1 MNRKQNIYEPE
12 LIGNVVSFL
21 KSTKSIVN
29 VSESNGIST
38 ITTNSIVL
46 LPDLNPFNLQ
56 SGMFI
61 EIDSKNYQVLSVSDY
76 QFTIAATGITGTT
89 WNLAV
94 NFLFGSRIEINE
106 VLAYAANEPTL
117 CYNQYPLI
125 WLFINNERNHTD
137 EKVDFITNLQF
148 AFVHLTNKEYR
159 AQDRLTNVFKPV
171 LAPLVQLFL
180 ETLNS
185 SFFKNLFYFE
195 TRNLEYS
202 EFYRY
207 FYGSSDKNL
216 NVLSTPTDAIEIE
229 INVGFVR
236 KFC

>member
-21 KSTKSIVN
+21 KSTKLITGI
-29 VSESNGIST
+29 SETNGIST
-38 ITTNSIVL
+38 ITTNSLIL
-46 LPDLNPFNLQ
+46 LPESNPFYLQ
-56 SGMFI
+56 AGMFVQI
-61 EIDSKNYQVLSVSDY
+61 ASKNYQVLTVGSNK
-76 QFTIAATGITGTT
+76 FTIQATGLTATS
-89 WNLAV
+89 WNLAI
-94 NFLFGSRIEINE
+94 NFLFGSRMEIND

-117 CYNQYPLI
+117 AFNQYPLI
-125 WLFINNERNHTD
+125 WLFINNERNHND
-137 EKVDFITNLQF
+137 EILDFSSPLQF
-148 AFVHLTNKEYR
+148 AFVHLTNKEYH
-159 AQDRLTNVFKPV
+159 APDRLTNVFKPV

-185 SFFKNLFYFE
+185 NFFKTSFYFE

-202 EFYRY
+202 EYYRY
-207 FYGSSDKNL
+207 FYGSSDKNV
-216 NVLSTPTDAIEIE
+216 NVLSAPTDAIEIE